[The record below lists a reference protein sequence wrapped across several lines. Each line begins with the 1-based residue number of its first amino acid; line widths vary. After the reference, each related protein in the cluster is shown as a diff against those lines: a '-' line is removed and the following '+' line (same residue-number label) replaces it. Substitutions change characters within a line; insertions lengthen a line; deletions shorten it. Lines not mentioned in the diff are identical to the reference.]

1 MLGGTKSKN
10 GDPKGAEGATV
21 ISKDA
26 LKNIREQTE
35 KGQKSDAIVITK
47 EELDRMRAATVHIS
61 KDQVRE

>member
-1 MLGGTKSKN
+1 
-10 GDPKGAEGATV
+10 V

-47 EELDRMRAATVHIS
+47 EELDRMRAATVHVS
-61 KDQVRE
+61 KDQ